1 MCYGTCNFEGYMGE
15 CDSMLLS
22 LKEEIKAKT
31 GFTPCFIGG
40 GSICCPEED
49 DYWNELNK
57 EGKIQEFKT
66 IVNNVIRKR
75 REEIESIWKSKLLI
89 KG

>member
-22 LKEEIKAKT
+22 LKEEIKSKT

-40 GSICCPEED
+40 GSICCQEED
-49 DYWNELNK
+49 EYWNELNK
-57 EGKIQEFKT
+57 EGKIEEY
-66 IVNNVIRKR
+66 
-75 REEIESIWKSKLLI
+75 REIAKQVVDKKYKEIQSSLNK
-89 KG
+89 